1 MTKKTPPAY
10 GLSDG
15 PIIVA
20 CQWNISS
27 ATGPVKG
34 QRHAFKSDFDTLK
47 LQYQFFIQADESFTT
62 QLKTVLHCVHTEA
75 CWSCQ
80 CHSSILMAK
89 KALRRFVCSSTTTTM
104 VHGVNISFELYK
116 GTFYLNNSDAGL
128 LETKSP

>member
-1 MTKKTPPAY
+1 VTKKTPPAY

-89 KALRRFVCSSTTTTM
+89 HSEGLYAQALRLPWSMESTF
-104 VHGVNISFELYK
+104 N
-116 GTFYLNNSDAGL
+116 LNFL
-128 LETKSP
+128 KKHFI